1 MASVLRR
8 YVLFQIPGLIL
19 VSILLGSA
27 HSWLGLS
34 IPAAVGLFLLFVVKD
49 FVLYPYVRGAYK
61 ADNRTGAEL
70 LIGSI
75 GKTQQA
81 LDPEGYVLVKGEL
94 WRAVAE
100 PPEEPIPQDR
110 PVRIRGVSGL
120 SLIVAP
126 VEDSPKGA

>member
-34 IPAAVGLFLLFVVKD
+34 IPAAVGLFLLFVAKD

-70 LIGSI
+70 LIGTI
-75 GKTQQA
+75 GMTQQT

-100 PPEEPIPQDR
+100 PPEQPIPQGR

-126 VEDSPKGA
+126 VEDRPNGA